1 MQWRTAK
8 PEDLPQIRAAFA
20 AIIERMNRD
29 GVPIWDD
36 SYPAMAF
43 PGDIARGSLYIL
55 DDGGAVA
62 AAFALFALE
71 GADDVQWRAP
81 AARAVGLPFEIL
93 RQLDRIAGPHI
104 AAKAVQPLVDL
115 PDLFAQ
121 RQPAEQVLGALR
133 R

>member
-71 GADDVQWRAP
+71 G
-81 AARAVGLPFEIL
+81 G
-93 RQLDRIAGPHI
+93 
-104 AAKAVQPLVDL
+104 
-115 PDLFAQ
+115 
-121 RQPAEQVLGALR
+121 
-133 R
+133 